1 MSSWWDALRQ
11 LTVVSMIAAIIDLL
25 IPSGGMKK
33 YVRLVTGLL
42 IMLLLLRPIASLFLG
57 NEAEADIVAQIL
69 EMMEQ

>member
-1 MSSWWDALRQ
+1 MSSWADALRQ
-11 LTVVSMIAAIIDLL
+11 LVVISLIAALIDLL

-57 NEAEADIVAQIL
+57 GAADEDVVMRL
-69 EMMEQ
+69 LTMND